1 MAGVTVSLLLIVGAT
16 IGIIV
21 VVCLWRRYEQLSV
34 CVDATVYVLCVYRK
48 RSSFKDL
55 FPTGHFKVLSKRQT
69 MPDSKD
75 MSLDQIS
82 SEPTVWTCC

>member
-1 MAGVTVSLLLIVGAT
+1 MAGVIVSLLLIVGAT
-16 IGIIV
+16 VGIIV
-21 VVCLWRRYEQLSV
+21 VVCLWRRYEQFSV
-34 CVDATVYVLCVYRK
+34 CVRMPLCVCRK

-55 FPTGHFKVLSKRQT
+55 FPTGHFKVLSKRQS

-82 SEPTVWTCC
+82 SEPTVWARC

>member
-1 MAGVTVSLLLIVGAT
+1 MNS
-16 IGIIV
+16 
-21 VVCLWRRYEQLSV
+21 SV
-34 CVDATVYVLCVYRK
+34 CVCVCVRMPVCVCCMCRK

-55 FPTGHFKVLSKRQT
+55 FPTGHFKVLSKRQS

-82 SEPTVWTCC
+82 SEPTVWACC